1 MPPQVTPST
10 RRGVIDFG
18 ALVKE
23 GLRVQQLEHEQL
35 ASAAVLSETGAHS
48 GHPDENVM
56 NVNQTNLH
64 ECLSNPVFD

>member
-1 MPPQVTPST
+1 MPSQVTPSA

-18 ALVKE
+18 ALVEE

-48 GHPDENVM
+48 SQVDERPM
-56 NVNQTNLH
+56 
-64 ECLSNPVFD
+64 